1 MRCAWAGCIRAVR
14 GLVAFAWC
22 RRYHAFDHC
31 FFLVGREGAFF
42 LYQLNVHTFNCR
54 HGADRRVEG
63 GFKEWVVKPRFYKD
77 FVFKVGGV

>member
-1 MRCAWAGCIRAVR
+1 M
-14 GLVAFAWC
+14 
-22 RRYHAFDHC
+22 
-31 FFLVGREGAFF
+31 GREGAFF

-77 FVFKVGGV
+77 FVLRWAVCEVWADRWAEGEGKGGV